1 WSQSQAPRS
10 CTEQS
15 YPYIIHNKKFE
26 KGWHLAACEQPQLFS
41 EEIRA
46 AFRSLRQSCPATT
59 AERIETM
66 TAQTEKSKT
75 TQSEDTMKRP
85 DEASR
90 RRFLKASSMFGLAVA
105 FSPGTIGE
113 AFAA

>member
-1 WSQSQAPRS
+1 
-10 CTEQS
+10 
-15 YPYIIHNKKFE
+15 
-26 KGWHLAACEQPQLFS
+26 
-41 EEIRA
+41 
-46 AFRSLRQSCPATT
+46 
-59 AERIETM
+59 M

-113 AFAA
+113 AFADSQSRTTPKEDTMTQTSAPGRSPEDAHDPCLLQSPASSDPSEEHRRPPSEADTVLAKDRP